1 MKKTLIAGAQVFDG
15 TGGAPF
21 QADVLVEGNRVA
33 AVLDRPAAVP
43 TQGVAVIDGSG
54 ATLMPG
60 LIEPHSH
67 LSFPNTFAKDL
78 TAIPREENMLATAR
92 NAAIALDCGYTS
104 MLSMASAK
112 PRLDIALKREIEAGL
127 IPGPRYLACSTE
139 LTVTGGLG
147 DTNQLHLPYNPET
160 VFSSIV
166 NGEEEMRRVC
176 RTFAREGVDIFKLHL
191 SGDLGTTSAAAPEQM
206 PMTEAEVNA
215 AVEVA
220 KSTGRRVAAHARSA
234 ESVLMAL
241 RHDIMLIN
249 HANYVDERAL
259 DALEAARERVFVIP
273 AAGLDYKVANAN
285 GEWGVSRQRS
295 DSFRHE
301 LEATTLA
308 VEHMRKRG
316 IRVLPG
322 GDYGFP
328 YTPHG
333 SYAFDLWLFV
343 EVFGFTPLETLAA
356 ATGLGGAVM
365 GRSGELGVVKPG
377 ALADLLLVD
386 GDPTRDIGI
395 LQEPARLRLIMKD
408 GAIHKWRDGSA
419 DRARGWTRAVGA

>member
-1 MKKTLIAGAQVFDG
+1 MTKTLITGAQVFDG
-15 TGGAPF
+15 TGKACF
-21 QADVLVEGNRVA
+21 RADVLIDGNRIA
-33 AVLDRPAAVP
+33 AVFAGPAGP
-43 TQGVAVIDGSG
+43 ETQGATVIDG
-54 ATLMPG
+54 ARCTLMPG

-92 NAAIALDCGYTS
+92 NAALAIDSGYTS

-147 DTNQLHLPYNPET
+147 DSNQLHLPYNGET
-160 VFSSIV
+160 VFSTIV
-166 NGEEEMRRVC
+166 NGEEEMRKAC

-206 PMTEAEVNA
+206 PMTDAEVKA
-215 AVEVA
+215 AVDVA
-220 KSTGRRVAAHARSA
+220 KATGRRVAAHARSA

-241 RHDIMLIN
+241 RHDIMLLN

-259 DALEAARERVFVIP
+259 DALEAAKETVFVIP
-273 AAGLDYKVANAN
+273 AAGLDYKVAHAN
-285 GEWGVSRQRS
+285 GQWGVSSQRS
-295 DSFRHE
+295 DSFRRE
-301 LEATTLA
+301 LEAT
-308 VEHMRKRG
+308 VVSVGHMRKRG

-343 EVFGFTPLETLAA
+343 EVFGFTAAETLAA
-356 ATGLGGAVM
+356 ATGIGGDIM
-365 GRSGELGVVKPG
+365 GRKGELGLIKPG

-386 GDPTRDIGI
+386 GDPTRDVGI
-395 LQEPARLRLIMKD
+395 LQEAARLRLIMKD
-408 GAIHKWRDGSA
+408 GVVHKSRIPA
-419 DRARGWTRAVGA
+419 HA